1 MALTVLAF
9 LLVWGALV
17 APDQPILLR
26 PGALLR
32 LPLEGF
38 VLVAAAVLLPPRGR
52 RILVWIV
59 GPLLGLVVLVKIL
72 NIGFFAAFDRPF
84 DAYQDLS
91 YAGIGSETLRASI
104 GGPTATMVLV
114 GLGLLIIAIFA
125 SMTLAVRRLT
135 RVAASQPQWSLRAVA
150 ALGAVWLLFWALGTQ
165 IVSHTTV
172 ASTSAAGLFVD
183 QVTAL
188 RADLRDHSVFA
199 KEISKDRFAATPGDQ
214 LLNGLRGKDV
224 LLAFVESYGK
234 SAVQGSSFSPAIDA
248 VLARGNKQLES
259 AGFSARSGFLT
270 SPTFG
275 GISWLAH
282 STMQSGVWVNSRR
295 RYAQLTASNRF
306 TLSDAFKRAGW
317 RTVDDVP
324 SNNRFWGPGKTFY
337 HYDKVYDRRDVG
349 YHGPTFAYASMPDQY
364 VLSALQRLELAKQH
378 RRPVFAEVDLVSSHT
393 PWTRIPT
400 QIPWN
405 KVGDGSIF
413 NRIPV
418 KHTSRDSLSV
428 NAAWA
433 WLQKNGSAPVR
444 AAYGQSIRYTMSTLV
459 SFVQHFRDPNLV
471 VIALGDHQPWTI
483 VSGQQPSH
491 EVPISVI
498 TKDPVVLKRISGWG
512 WNNGLKP
519 NPGAPVWPM
528 SAFRDRFLSTFDS
541 KSATG

>member
-1 MALTVLAF
+1 
-9 LLVWGALV
+9 
-17 APDQPILLR
+17 
-26 PGALLR
+26 
-32 LPLEGF
+32 
-38 VLVAAAVLLPPRGR
+38 
-52 RILVWIV
+52 
-59 GPLLGLVVLVKIL
+59 
-72 NIGFFAAFDRPF
+72 
-84 DAYQDLS
+84 
-91 YAGIGSETLRASI
+91 
-104 GGPTATMVLV
+104 MVLV

-541 KSATG
+541 KSAAG